1 MSERLEGS
9 VKDLRYQPVPPGRK
23 PLSASPDVVKF
34 WLMLK
39 SCGRS
44 TDCQSASLKFGFC
57 AEVEFP
63 RKNFHPELK
72 RLVRFVTIWLT
83 EMSSASPNVA
93 EEAAAFVMLL
103 GIAGIQ
109 REAANVTASNF
120 LMFFFMGSSF
130 LNKMV

>member
-1 MSERLEGS
+1 
-9 VKDLRYQPVPPGRK
+9 
-23 PLSASPDVVKF
+23 
-34 WLMLK
+34 
-39 SCGRS
+39 
-44 TDCQSASLKFGFC
+44 
-57 AEVEFP
+57 
-63 RKNFHPELK
+63 
-72 RLVRFVTIWLT
+72 
-83 EMSSASPNVA
+83 MSSASPNVA